1 MNSNGLKR
9 FGNGR
14 SWGYGVVVGLAGL
27 VSVGLSGC
35 ERETAAPAFERPP
48 APVTVASAV
57 TEDVP
62 VYLDEIGKCVPRE
75 TVSIQPQVSGRIT
88 QIHFTDGADLHRG
101 DLLFTIDPR
110 PFQAQLDQA
119 EASLAQATSALGLAK
134 TELARYGSLVAT
146 KAVSQSEFDTKGNA
160 VDVGEAQVDLS
171 RAAVETARLNLEYCS
186 IRSPI
191 DGRAGHRLVDLGNV
205 VEANS
210 GSLLTIQRLDPI
222 YADFTVTENDLSA
235 VQRNMTEGRLKVE
248 VRLPDEPET
257 VRAGE
262 LTFLDNT
269 VQDATGT
276 VKLRA
281 TIPNGDHRYWP
292 GRFVKV
298 RLVLSTLRNAVLVPA
313 AASQTSAKGPFLY
326 VVHEDS
332 TVEMRPVTLGQR
344 QGDQVVIDR
353 GLKAGERV
361 VIEGQMGVT
370 PGGKVRIEEPR
381 AAEGLSERSP
391 GGKS

>member
-27 VSVGLSGC
+27 VSVGLTGC

-134 TELARYGSLVAT
+134 TELARYGDRKS
-146 KAVSQSEFDTKGNA
+146 
-160 VDVGEAQVDLS
+160 
-171 RAAVETARLNLEYCS
+171 
-186 IRSPI
+186 
-191 DGRAGHRLVDLGNV
+191 V
-205 VEANS
+205 V
-210 GSLLTIQRLDPI
+210 
-222 YADFTVTENDLSA
+222 
-235 VQRNMTEGRLKVE
+235 
-248 VRLPDEPET
+248 
-257 VRAGE
+257 
-262 LTFLDNT
+262 
-269 VQDATGT
+269 
-276 VKLRA
+276 
-281 TIPNGDHRYWP
+281 
-292 GRFVKV
+292 
-298 RLVLSTLRNAVLVPA
+298 
-313 AASQTSAKGPFLY
+313 
-326 VVHEDS
+326 
-332 TVEMRPVTLGQR
+332 
-344 QGDQVVIDR
+344 
-353 GLKAGERV
+353 
-361 VIEGQMGVT
+361 
-370 PGGKVRIEEPR
+370 
-381 AAEGLSERSP
+381 
-391 GGKS
+391 